1 MQTAEETA
9 MLVVA
14 WARDGRFREIAAL
27 FAPPLR
33 AALTAEALQAAW
45 LAETAGTG
53 PVTDLGEP
61 SSESLRP
68 DLIRVSV
75 PVVCERGQFTAVM
88 SVDSAGLLNGLRL
101 APPVCEPWTAPSYAD
116 PDAFEEHDVTVG
128 AGALSVAGT
137 VTVPRGDGPWPGV
150 VLLSGGG
157 PFDRDATSGPN
168 KPLKDLAWGL
178 ASRGVAVLRYDKVTF
193 THAAEVA
200 AADDFTMTREY
211 VPYAV
216 AAVRLLQ
223 EEPCVDA
230 SRVFVA
236 GHSMGGK
243 VAPRVAETEPSV
255 AGVVILAGDAEPMH
269 RAAVRVV
276 GHLAVLDPG
285 PHSEAVLAEITRQ
298 AATVETAL
306 SPRTPREDLP
316 FGLPASY
323 WLDLRSYDPVAT
335 AACLD
340 KPLLILQGGRDY
352 QVTVE
357 HDLSLWRAGL
367 TGRPDVTIQI
377 HEADDHL
384 FFPGTGPSTPAGYM
398 ARQHVD
404 AAVITDIAAY
414 LQFTRTGGGG
424 SHDCC
429 DDARARAKG
438 RCRRSTV
445 QRAG

>member
-9 MLVVA
+9 VLVVA
-14 WARDGRFREIAAL
+14 WARDGRFKEIAAL

-33 AALTAEALQAAW
+33 AALTAETLQAAW

-75 PVVCERGQFTAVM
+75 PVVCERGQFSAVM

-101 APPVCEPWTAPSYAD
+101 APPACEPWAAPSYAD

-128 AGALSVAGT
+128 AGALAVAGT

-178 ASRGVAVLRYDKVTF
+178 ASHGVAVLRHDKVTF

-223 EEPCVDA
+223 EEPRVDA
-230 SRVFVA
+230 GRVFVA

-276 GHLAVLDPG
+276 GHLAALDPG

-335 AACLD
+335 AARLD

-357 HDLSLWRAGL
+357 HDLSLWREGL
-367 TGRPDVTIQI
+367 AGRPDVTIQI
-377 HEADDHL
+377 HEVDDHL
-384 FFPGTGPSTPAGYM
+384 FFPGTEPSTPAGYM
-398 ARQHVD
+398 APQHVD
-404 AAVITDIAAY
+404 AAVITDVAAWLDCR
-414 LQFTRTGGGG
+414 LQ
-424 SHDCC
+424 HEPCN
-429 DDARARAKG
+429 RAK
-438 RCRRSTV
+438 TP
-445 QRAG
+445 QANQIT

>member
-1 MQTAEETA
+1 MQTAKETA
-9 MLVVA
+9 VLVVE
-14 WARDGRFREIAAL
+14 WARDGRFGKIAAL

-45 LAETAGTG
+45 LVETAGSG

-61 SSESLRP
+61 SSEALRP

-101 APPVCEPWTAPSYAD
+101 APPACDPWAAPSYAD

-128 AGALSVAGT
+128 AGALAVAGT

-178 ASRGVAVLRYDKVTF
+178 ASRGVAVLRHDKVTF

-200 AADDFTMTREY
+200 AADDFTMTHEY

-216 AAVRLLQ
+216 AAVGLLQ
-223 EEPCVDA
+223 EEPRVDS

-255 AGVVILAGDAEPMH
+255 AGIVILAGDAEPMH

-276 GHLAVLDPG
+276 GHLAALGPG
-285 PHSEAVLAEITRQ
+285 PHSEAALAEISRQ
-298 AATVETAL
+298 AAIVETSL
-306 SPRTPREDLP
+306 SPGTPREDLP

-335 AACLD
+335 AARLG

-357 HDLSLWRAGL
+357 HDLSLWREGL
-367 TGRPDVTIQI
+367 TGCPDVTIQI

-384 FFPGTGPSTPAGYM
+384 FFPGAGPSTPAGYM
-398 ARQHVD
+398 APQHVD
-404 AAVITDIAAY
+404 AAVITDVAAWLDGR
-414 LQFTRTGGGG
+414 LQRE
-424 SHDCC
+424 S
-429 DDARARAKG
+429 
-438 RCRRSTV
+438 
-445 QRAG
+445 

>member
-1 MQTAEETA
+1 MQSAEGTAV
-9 MLVVA
+9 LVVE
-14 WARDGRFREIAAL
+14 WAREGRFKEIAVL

-45 LAETAGTG
+45 LAETSGTG
-53 PVTDLGEP
+53 PFTGLGEL

-68 DLIRVSV
+68 GLVRVSV
-75 PVVCERGQFTAVM
+75 PVVCERGEFTAVM

-101 APPVCEPWTAPSYAD
+101 AASAREPWVAPSYAD
-116 PDAFEEHDVTVG
+116 TEAFEEHEVTVG
-128 AGALSVAGT
+128 SGALAVAGT
-137 VTVPRGDGPWPGV
+137 VTVPRGHGPWPGV

-178 ASRGVAVLRYDKVTF
+178 ASRGVAVLRHDKVTF
-193 THAAEVA
+193 AHAAKTV
-200 AADDFTMTREY
+200 AADDFTMTCEY
-211 VPYAV
+211 VPLAV

-230 SRVFVA
+230 GRVFVA

-243 VAPRVAETEPSV
+243 VAPRVAEAESSV

-276 GHLAVLDPG
+276 GHLAALDPG
-285 PHSEAVLAEITRQ
+285 PHYEAALAEITRQ
-298 AATVETAL
+298 AAIVETAL

-335 AACLD
+335 AAGLD

-367 TGRPDVTIQI
+367 TGHPDVTIQV
-377 HEADDHL
+377 HESDDHL
-384 FFPGTGPSTPAGYM
+384 FFPGTGPSTPAGY
-398 ARQHVD
+398 AAPQHVD
-404 AAVITDIAAY
+404 GAVVADVATWLSSRQRQRA
-414 LQFTRTGGGG
+414 FGKRT
-424 SHDCC
+424 S
-429 DDARARAKG
+429 
-438 RCRRSTV
+438 RRSDADC
-445 QRAG
+445 RSSG

>member
-1 MQTAEETA
+1 MQTSEDTA
-9 MLVVA
+9 VLVVE
-14 WARDGRFREIAAL
+14 WARDGRFAEIAAL

-33 AALTAEALQAAW
+33 AMLTAEALQAAW

-53 PVTDLGEP
+53 PVTDFGEP
-61 SSESLRP
+61 SSEHLRP
-68 DLIRVSV
+68 DLIRVSI
-75 PVVCERGQFTAVM
+75 PVTCERGQFTAVM

-101 APPVCEPWTAPSYAD
+101 APPASDPWAPPPYAD
-116 PDAFEEHDVTVG
+116 PYAFEEHDVTVG
-128 AGALSVAGT
+128 SGALAVGGT
-137 VTVPRGDGPWPGV
+137 VTIPRGNGPWPGV

-178 ASRGVAVLRYDKVTF
+178 ASCGVAVLRHDKVTF

-200 AADDFTMTREY
+200 GVDDFTMTREY

-216 AAVRLLQ
+216 AAVHLLQ
-223 EEPCVDA
+223 DAPGVD
-230 SRVFVA
+230 SGWVFVA

-243 VAPRVAETEPSV
+243 VAPRVAETEPSI

-276 GHLAVLDPG
+276 RHLAALDPG
-285 PHSEAVLAEITRQ
+285 PHSDAAVAQILRQ

-306 SPRTPREDLP
+306 SASTPREDLP
-316 FGLPASY
+316 FGFPASY

-335 AACLD
+335 AAALG

-357 HDLSLWRAGL
+357 HDLSLWREAL
-367 TGRPDVTIQI
+367 TGRPDVTIKI

-384 FFPGTGPSTPAGYM
+384 FFPGTGPSTPAGYI
-398 ARQHVD
+398 AAQHVD
-404 AAVITDIAAY
+404 AAVIRDVAAW
-414 LQFTRTGGGG
+414 LDGAANR
-424 SHDCC
+424 
-429 DDARARAKG
+429 
-438 RCRRSTV
+438 
-445 QRAG
+445 

>member
-9 MLVVA
+9 LLVVE
-14 WARDGRFREIAAL
+14 WARDGRFEEITAL

-33 AALTAEALQAAW
+33 AVLTAEALQAAW
-45 LAETAGTG
+45 LTETAGTG

-61 SSESLRP
+61 SSETLPP
-68 DLIRVSV
+68 DLIRVSI
-75 PVVCERGQFTAVM
+75 PVACERGQFTAVM

-101 APPVCEPWTAPSYAD
+101 APPASDPWAPPPYTD

-128 AGALSVAGT
+128 SGALAVAGT
-137 VTVPRGDGPWPGV
+137 VTVPRGNGPWPGA

-157 PFDRDATSGPN
+157 PFDRDATTGPN

-178 ASRGVAVLRYDKVTF
+178 ASRGVAVLRHDKVTF

-200 AADDFTMTREY
+200 VADDFTMTREY

-223 EEPCVDA
+223 DEPGVD
-230 SRVFVA
+230 SGRVFVV

-243 VAPRVAETEPSV
+243 VAPRVAETEPSI

-269 RAAVRVV
+269 QAAVRVV
-276 GHLAVLDPG
+276 RHLAALAPG
-285 PHSEAVLAEITRQ
+285 PDSDAAVAQILRQ
-298 AATVETAL
+298 AATIDTDL
-306 SPRTPREDLP
+306 SPRTPRGDLP

-335 AACLD
+335 AAALD

-357 HDLSLWRAGL
+357 HDLSLWREGL
-367 TGRPDVTIQI
+367 FGRPDVTIRI
-377 HEADDHL
+377 YEADDHL
-384 FFPGTGPSTPAGYM
+384 FFPGTGPSTPAGYLS
-398 ARQHVD
+398 AQHVD
-404 AAVITDIAAY
+404 AAVIRDVAAW
-414 LQFTRTGGGG
+414 LGGDP
-424 SHDCC
+424 S
-429 DDARARAKG
+429 R
-438 RCRRSTV
+438 
-445 QRAG
+445 

>member
-9 MLVVA
+9 ALVVE
-14 WARDGRFREIAAL
+14 WARDGRFREITAL

-33 AALTAEALQAAW
+33 AALTAEALQAVW
-45 LAETAGTG
+45 LAETAGSG

-61 SSESLRP
+61 SSEPLPP

-88 SVDSAGLLNGLRL
+88 SVDNAGLLNGLRL
-101 APPVCEPWTAPSYAD
+101 APPACEPWAAPSYAD
-116 PDAFEEHDVTVG
+116 PDTFAEYDVTVG
-128 AGALSVAGT
+128 AGALAVAGT
-137 VTVPRGDGPWPGV
+137 VTVPRGEGPWPGV

-178 ASRGVAVLRYDKVTF
+178 ASRGMAVLRHDKVTF

-223 EEPCVDA
+223 KEPRVDA
-230 SRVFVA
+230 GLVFVA

-243 VAPRVAETEPSV
+243 VAPRVAEAEPSV
-255 AGVVILAGDAEPMH
+255 AGVVIMAGDAEPMH

-276 GHLAVLDPG
+276 GHLAALDPG

-335 AACLD
+335 AARLD
-340 KPLLILQGGRDY
+340 KPVLILQGGRDY

-357 HDLSLWRAGL
+357 DDLSLWREGL

-398 ARQHVD
+398 APQHVD
-404 AAVITDIAAY
+404 AAVIMDVAAWVTCR
-414 LQFTRTGGGG
+414 LQHEPWNQGETPPASQIT
-424 SHDCC
+424 
-429 DDARARAKG
+429 
-438 RCRRSTV
+438 
-445 QRAG
+445 

>member
-1 MQTAEETA
+1 MQTAKKTA
-9 MLVVA
+9 VSVVE
-14 WARDGRFREIAAL
+14 WARDGRFKEIAAL

-33 AALTAEALQAAW
+33 AVLTAEALQAAW
-45 LAETAGTG
+45 LAETAGSG

-61 SSESLRP
+61 SSEPLRP

-75 PVVCERGQFTAVM
+75 PVVCGRGQFTAVM
-88 SVDSAGLLNGLRL
+88 SVDSSGLLNGLRL
-101 APPVCEPWTAPSYAD
+101 APPACDPWAAPSYAD
-116 PDAFEEHDVTVG
+116 PDAFEEYDVTVG
-128 AGALSVAGT
+128 VGALAVAGT

-178 ASRGVAVLRYDKVTF
+178 ASRGVAVLRHDKVTF

-223 EEPCVDA
+223 EEPRVDS

-276 GHLAVLDPG
+276 GHLATLGLG
-285 PHSEAVLAEITRQ
+285 PHSEAALAEITRQ
-298 AATVETAL
+298 AAIVETSL
-306 SPRTPREDLP
+306 SPGTPREDLP
-316 FGLPASY
+316 FGLSASY

-335 AACLD
+335 AACLG

-357 HDLSLWRAGL
+357 HDLSLWREGLAGC
-367 TGRPDVTIQI
+367 PDVTIQI

-398 ARQHVD
+398 APQHVD
-404 AAVITDIAAY
+404 AAVITDVAAW
-414 LQFTRTGGGG
+414 LDG
-424 SHDCC
+424 HN
-429 DDARARAKG
+429 
-438 RCRRSTV
+438 
-445 QRAG
+445 QRES

>member
-1 MQTAEETA
+1 MHATFLKHKKGGGMQTSEQIAVR
-9 MLVVA
+9 VVQ
-14 WARDGRFREIAAL
+14 WARDGRFGEVIAL
-27 FAPPLR
+27 FSPPLR
-33 AALTAEALQAAW
+33 AAVTVEALQAAW
-45 LAETAGTG
+45 LAETAATG
-53 PVTDLGEP
+53 SVTDLGEP
-61 SSESLRP
+61 SSEALRP
-68 DLIRVSV
+68 DLVRVSV

-101 APPVCEPWTAPSYAD
+101 APAAGEPWAPPSYAD
-116 PDAFEEHDVTVG
+116 PDAFEEREVTLGVG
-128 AGALSVAGT
+128 PLAVAGT
-137 VTVPRGDGPWPGV
+137 ITVPRGDGPWPGV

-168 KPLKDLAWGL
+168 KPLKDIAWGL
-178 ASRGVAVLRYDKVTF
+178 ASRGVAVLRHDKVTF
-193 THAAEVA
+193 THAAQVA

-223 EEPCVDA
+223 AEPRVDA
-230 SRVFVA
+230 DRVFIA

-243 VAPRVAETEPSV
+243 VAPRIAEAEPSV

-276 GHLAVLDPG
+276 SHLAALDPG
-285 PHSEAVLAEITRQ
+285 PRSEAVLAEITRQ
-298 AATVETAL
+298 AATVESTL

-335 AACLD
+335 AARQH

-357 HDLSLWRAGL
+357 HDLALWQAGL
-367 TGRPDVTIQI
+367 TGHPDVTIHI
-377 HEADDHL
+377 YEADDHL

-398 ARQHVD
+398 TPQHVD
-404 AAVITDIAAY
+404 AAVITDIAAWLERR
-414 LQFTRTGGGG
+414 LQRPESAVLGF
-424 SHDCC
+424 
-429 DDARARAKG
+429 
-438 RCRRSTV
+438 V
-445 QRAG
+445 QLAEQG

>member
-1 MQTAEETA
+1 MQTAKKTA
-9 MLVVA
+9 VSVVE
-14 WARDGRFREIAAL
+14 WARDGRFKEIAAL

-33 AALTAEALQAAW
+33 AALTAEALQATW
-45 LAETAGTG
+45 LAETAGSG
-53 PVTDLGEP
+53 PVTDLGQP
-61 SSESLRP
+61 SSEPLRP

-88 SVDSAGLLNGLRL
+88 SVDSDGLLNGLRL
-101 APPVCEPWTAPSYAD
+101 APLACDPWVAPSYAD

-128 AGALSVAGT
+128 VGALAVAGT
-137 VTVPRGDGPWPGV
+137 VTVPRGNGPWPGV

-178 ASRGVAVLRYDKVTF
+178 ASRGVAVLRHDKVTF

-211 VPYAV
+211 LPCAV

-223 EEPCVDA
+223 EEPRVDS

-255 AGVVILAGDAEPMH
+255 AGIVILAGDAEPMH

-276 GHLAVLDPG
+276 GHLAALDPG
-285 PHSEAVLAEITRQ
+285 PHSEAALAEITRQ
-298 AATVETAL
+298 AAIVETSL
-306 SPRTPREDLP
+306 SPGTPREDLP

-323 WLDLRSYDPVAT
+323 WLELRSYDPVAT
-335 AACLD
+335 AAHLD

-357 HDLSLWRAGL
+357 HDLSLWREGL
-367 TGRPDVTIQI
+367 TGCPDVTIQI

-384 FFPGTGPSTPAGYM
+384 FFPGAGPSTPAGYM
-398 ARQHVD
+398 APQHVD
-404 AAVITDIAAY
+404 AAVITDITAW
-414 LQFTRTGGGG
+414 LDGQF
-424 SHDCC
+424 
-429 DDARARAKG
+429 
-438 RCRRSTV
+438 
-445 QRAG
+445 QRES

>member
-1 MQTAEETA
+1 MQTAEATA
-9 MLVVA
+9 VMVVA

-27 FAPPLR
+27 FAPLLR
-33 AALTAEALQAAW
+33 AALTAETLQAAW

-101 APPVCEPWTAPSYAD
+101 APPVGEPWAAPSYAD
-116 PDAFEEHDVTVG
+116 PDAFEERDVKVG

-178 ASRGVAVLRYDKVTF
+178 ASRGVAVLRHDKVTF
-193 THAAEVA
+193 THAAEVT

-223 EEPCVDA
+223 EETHVDVG
-230 SRVFVA
+230 RVFVV

-276 GHLAVLDPG
+276 GHLAALDPG
-285 PHSEAVLAEITRQ
+285 PHSEAVLEEITRQ

-323 WLDLRSYDPVAT
+323 WLDLRFYDPVAT
-335 AACLD
+335 AVRLD

-357 HDLSLWRAGL
+357 NDLSLWREGL
-367 TGRPDVTIQI
+367 AGRPNVTIQI

-384 FFPGTGPSTPAGYM
+384 FFPGTEPSTPAGYM
-398 ARQHVD
+398 APQHVD
-404 AAVITDIAAY
+404 AAVIADIAAWLDCQ
-414 LQFTRTGGGG
+414 LQHGPCIRVETPQANQI
-424 SHDCC
+424 S
-429 DDARARAKG
+429 
-438 RCRRSTV
+438 
-445 QRAG
+445 

>member
-1 MQTAEETA
+1 MQTAEKIA
-9 MLVVA
+9 VSVVE
-14 WARDGRFREIAAL
+14 WARDGRFKEIAAL
-27 FAPPLR
+27 FTPPLR

-45 LAETAGTG
+45 LAGTAGTG

-61 SSESLRP
+61 SSEPLRP

-75 PVVCERGQFTAVM
+75 PLVCERGQLTAVM

-101 APPVCEPWTAPSYAD
+101 APPACEPWAAPSYAD

-128 AGALSVAGT
+128 SGALAVAGT
-137 VTVPRGDGPWPGV
+137 LTVPRGDGPWPGV

-178 ASRGVAVLRYDKVTF
+178 ASRGVAVLRHDKVTF

-223 EEPCVDA
+223 EEPCVD
-230 SRVFVA
+230 SGRVFVA

-243 VAPRVAETEPSV
+243 VAPRVAEREPSV
-255 AGVVILAGDAEPMH
+255 SGVVILAGDAAPMH

-276 GHLAVLDPG
+276 GHLAALAPG
-285 PHSEAVLAEITRQ
+285 PHSEAALAEITRQ

-306 SPRTPREDLP
+306 VPGTPREELP

-335 AACLD
+335 AAALD

-357 HDLSLWRAGL
+357 HDLSLWRKGL
-367 TGRPDVTIQI
+367 AGRPDVTIQVY
-377 HEADDHL
+377 EADDHL
-384 FFPGTGPSTPAGYM
+384 FFPGTGPSTPDAYL
-398 ARQHVD
+398 APQHVD
-404 AAVITDIAAY
+404 AAVITDVAAW
-414 LQFTRTGGGG
+414 L
-424 SHDCC
+424 DCGLP
-429 DDARARAKG
+429 RE
-438 RCRRSTV
+438 S
-445 QRAG
+445 

>member
-1 MQTAEETA
+1 MRTVEQTAV
-9 MLVVA
+9 LVVE
-14 WARDGRFREIAAL
+14 WARDGRFAEIAAL

-33 AALTAEALQAAW
+33 AVLTAEALQAAW

-61 SSESLRP
+61 SSEPLLP
-68 DLIRVSV
+68 DLIRVSI
-75 PVVCERGQFTAVM
+75 PLACERGQFTAVM

-101 APPVCEPWTAPSYAD
+101 APPASDPWAPPPYAD

-128 AGALSVAGT
+128 SGALAVAGT
-137 VTVPRGDGPWPGV
+137 VTVPRGNGPWPGV

-157 PFDRDATSGPN
+157 PFDRDATTGSN

-178 ASRGVAVLRYDKVTF
+178 ASRGVAVLRHDKVTF

-223 EEPCVDA
+223 DEPGVD
-230 SRVFVA
+230 SGRVFVA

-243 VAPRVAETEPSV
+243 VAPRVAETEPSI

-276 GHLAVLDPG
+276 RHLAALAPG
-285 PHSEAVLAEITRQ
+285 PDSDAAVAQILRQ
-298 AATVETAL
+298 ATTIDTAL
-306 SPRTPREDLP
+306 SPRTPRGDLP

-335 AACLD
+335 AAALD

-357 HDLSLWRAGL
+357 HDLPLWREGL
-367 TGRPDVTIQI
+367 IGRPDVTIRV

-384 FFPGTGPSTPAGYM
+384 FFPGTGPSTPAGY
-398 ARQHVD
+398 AAAQHVD
-404 AAVITDIAAY
+404 AAVIRDVAAW
-414 LQFTRTGGGG
+414 LGGAP
-424 SHDCC
+424 S
-429 DDARARAKG
+429 R
-438 RCRRSTV
+438 
-445 QRAG
+445 